1 MLVSSLLAKG
11 ASISDSRRFLITGA
25 TKLGGGVF
33 RVSLKPDLN
42 RSSEIDV
49 TSHHL
54 IVIQVPSSIDDE
66 EIDELQF
73 ESHLRVSGEFEYPPG
88 EISACWSSS
97 LGCER
102 KPAPGSIGDCH
113 LRFGLVGLLQIY
125 SSESFYTIWR
135 FSEITHIYVFLHP
148 LLFFRVSISSLPK

>member
-1 MLVSSLLAKG
+1 MSRDFENRSLG
-11 ASISDSRRFLITGA
+11 TCTTISLPPIRDSHMFVGFDACIVVACQRSFHLRFPAFSYHWSYEAGR
-25 TKLGGGVF
+25 GVF

-88 EISACWSSS
+88 EISAC
-97 LGCER
+97 
-102 KPAPGSIGDCH
+102 
-113 LRFGLVGLLQIY
+113 
-125 SSESFYTIWR
+125 
-135 FSEITHIYVFLHP
+135 
-148 LLFFRVSISSLPK
+148 

>member
-88 EISACWSSS
+88 EISACGVRLVARES
-97 LGCER
+97 LR
-102 KPAPGSIGDCH
+102 LDQLAIA
-113 LRFGLVGLLQIY
+113 
-125 SSESFYTIWR
+125 T
-135 FSEITHIYVFLHP
+135 
-148 LLFFRVSISSLPK
+148 